1 MRLLRGL
8 AALLIGAG
16 TLVGIMMM
24 ADSGPPAN
32 EIRVGYLNANTVDL
46 DLVQAIVTTR
56 GALPTNFGQ
65 ASVVRAMV
73 TADTRLVPSK
83 EVSAFALT
91 RAVIQYSGPSMANDY
106 LAEERFVDLRR
117 LGVRLVHVRP
127 LRY

>member
-83 EVSAFALT
+83 EVSAFVAAT
-91 RAVIQYSGPSMANDY
+91 RASGQPSKVIDY
-106 LAEERFVDLRR
+106 YPAEERFNDLRR
-117 LGVRLVHVRP
+117 QQRASTVVGRP
-127 LRY
+127 LRC